1 MFNTPE
7 AKAYEPLLLH
17 EQHYSNAACLG
28 KLAGRL
34 TLSLMGLT

>member
-7 AKAYEPLLLH
+7 AKTYEPLLLQ
-17 EQHYSNAACLG
+17 EQHYSNVACLG

-34 TLSLMGLT
+34 ALSLIGLT